1 MNDMSRGAAGKK
13 TSAMKREAEP
23 GRKQA
28 VLKSVKGAIYA
39 LVVTVVFILIF
50 ALIVKESNVEPG
62 LISII
67 NQIVKILGII
77 FAAFIASRGVES
89 GKILAGSMG
98 GILYIVFGY
107 LVFSLID
114 GAFGDIV
121 LLFSDLA
128 MALLIGTVTAIVVSK
143 IHPKKQNQKKTAH

>member
-1 MNDMSRGAAGKK
+1 MKK
-13 TSAMKREAEP
+13 APATKKEAEP

-77 FAAFIASRGVES
+77 FASFIAARGVQS
-89 GKILAGSMG
+89 GQIMAGSMAG
-98 GILYIVFGY
+98 MLYIVFGY

-114 GAFGDIV
+114 GEFGDIV
-121 LLFSDLA
+121 LMFSDLA

-143 IHPKKQNQKKTAH
+143 IHPKKQKKAAH